1 MNARRSTSGVSSQRI
16 HFTLDD
22 LLRLRV
28 NATVA
33 PHVETY
39 FALRSLVSPGSPGLA
54 EWRLKVYPKLGR
66 KLVLLKKL
74 PELFPSPGLLLRLLQ
89 GNAQEARIALVRI
102 GETAERLADAV
113 HEFWRIAVAP
123 YWARIRSHVQTE
135 QAALERMLAVGGVE
149 HLLSNVLGGGHWSTP
164 VLELPHERDGDVRLD
179 GRGLLLV
186 PSLFLPQ
193 RQGHLLDVADP
204 HGQSPLLLPTGPV
217 SDPEAFWA
225 ESEDEGHALAA
236 LVGATRASALEAL
249 VVSRTT
255 GELARRLGISAPGAS
270 QHTAVLRGAGL
281 IATHR
286 DRNTALH
293 ELTPL
298 GRALLRSQ
306 GVTGTDEPAGDWLRG
321 PLPEPALCP

>member
-113 HEFWRIAVAP
+113 HEFWQIAVAP

-225 ESEDEGHALAA
+225 EPEDEDMP
-236 LVGATRASALEAL
+236 
-249 VVSRTT
+249 SR
-255 GELARRLGISAPGAS
+255 RWSAPPGRVRWRPWSSAGP
-270 QHTAVLRGAGL
+270 RGARPSARHLG
-281 IATHR
+281 ARCQSAHRRTPRRRADRHPPRPQHGAARTHPAGAGAAAEPR
-286 DRNTALH
+286 GDRC
-293 ELTPL
+293 
-298 GRALLRSQ
+298 GRAGR
-306 GVTGTDEPAGDWLRG
+306 
-321 PLPEPALCP
+321 

>member
-1 MNARRSTSGVSSQRI
+1 M
-16 HFTLDD
+16 
-22 LLRLRV
+22 
-28 NATVA
+28 
-33 PHVETY
+33 
-39 FALRSLVSPGSPGLA
+39 
-54 EWRLKVYPKLGR
+54 
-66 KLVLLKKL
+66 
-74 PELFPSPGLLLRLLQ
+74 FPSPGLLLRLLQ

-102 GETAERLADAV
+102 GETADQLADAV

-123 YWARIRSHVQTE
+123 YWSRIRSHVRRE
-135 QAALERMLAVGGVE
+135 QAVLERMLAVGGVE

-204 HGQSPLLLPTGPV
+204 QGQPPLLLSTGREW
-217 SDPEAFWA
+217 DPEELWA
-225 ESEDEGHALAA
+225 EPEDEGHALAA

-298 GRALLRSQ
+298 GRALLRSR
-306 GVTGTDEPAGDWLRG
+306 GVAGGDEAAGDWLRG
-321 PLPEPALCP
+321 PLPEPALCR